1 MRRDAMRRV
10 VRVVVVVVSGIRG
23 ACGREMRCNLVRGF
37 PAQRA
42 SRCPLLLSLLLLL
55 FLVASLEIATWHLS
69 RPTHPLT
76 SHKEQSVQKSH
87 KVSK

>member
-42 SRCPLLLSLLLLL
+42 SRCPLLLLL
-55 FLVASLEIATWHLS
+55 FLVASLQIATWHLS